1 MLDLFIQLILSSAQ
15 LWVLLF
21 IISFYNHEGK
31 NLCGIVILLKVIYY
45 RDDRPK
51 NPESLKPCWYH
62 NPLGDKCP
70 NQGMITNVIYN
81 HINKKILSYKQEL
94 QQKMEDTNFND
105 KRAGIESKISVQNNL
120 LASKQL
126 ALTRILDAF
135 ENGAYSLNQFKE
147 RKAKIEKAIAEIQ
160 EQISLLQ
167 LEAKHYDSTSID
179 DKLSILDK
187 FEADIKSDNLSDLQ
201 KNKLYKSIIDS
212 IIWTRLGK
220 NIDIKIN
227 FK

>member
-1 MLDLFIQLILSSAQ
+1 MLDH
-15 LWVLLF
+15 
-21 IISFYNHEGK
+21 Y
-31 NLCGIVILLKVIYY
+31 
-45 RDDRPK
+45 
-51 NPESLKPCWYH
+51 
-62 NPLGDKCP
+62 
-70 NQGMITNVIYN
+70 T
-81 HINKKILSYKQEL
+81 
-94 QQKMEDTNFND
+94 
-105 KRAGIESKISVQNNL
+105 
-120 LASKQL
+120 
-126 ALTRILDAF
+126 
-135 ENGAYSLNQFKE
+135 
-147 RKAKIEKAIAEIQ
+147 IAEIQ